1 MQKDV
6 LLTNSNEDSV
16 HMYQNENQKIEYV
29 NKQYSGYS
37 WCCSSGEMTEIHPE
51 TQPLHMNS
59 QVQGHE
65 RNQSVK
71 DRIAGFFGWSG
82 DN

>member
-1 MQKDV
+1 MHKDV

-51 TQPLHMNS
+51 NLPKQN
-59 QVQGHE
+59 
-65 RNQSVK
+65 
-71 DRIAGFFGWSG
+71 
-82 DN
+82 